1 MPRGVFAF
9 VGIVVV
15 ALASSA
21 TGRAAA
27 APPCAT
33 VGGPVWSQ
41 TIDLAADGPPPK
53 TAELRAIH
61 GARYYVFVDHVSCR
75 WAKGQVARLLTL
87 KSWAVAR
94 TSPPVGYVCFG
105 QRGWFRDVFNGDAV
119 RRTSPSVA
127 AGTCTTIP
135 REARMIRVLVGGDNE
150 AVRDGIC
157 QARDEEV
164 GIEVV
169 ATWADLPS
177 LRVAVAEAR
186 PACSKGGEGSSRLG
200 TVAP

>member
-9 VGIVVV
+9 VGIAVV

-41 TIDLAADGPPPK
+41 TIDLAANEPPPK

-61 GARYYVFVDHVSCR
+61 GARYYIFVDHVSCR

-87 KSWAVAR
+87 ESWAVAR

-105 QRGWFRDVFNGDAV
+105 QRGWFRDIFNGDAV

-127 AGTCTTIP
+127 AGTCTTQKTS
-135 REARMIRVLVGGDNE
+135 
-150 AVRDGIC
+150 AVPGVTYRTFYWEPAKPCRPDFI
-157 QARDEEV
+157 
-164 GIEVV
+164 
-169 ATWADLPS
+169 TDLC
-177 LRVAVAEAR
+177 R
-186 PACSKGGEGSSRLG
+186 
-200 TVAP
+200 